1 MLENLPV
8 SVVAVPSQFVYANI
22 SGATLQSLVEHI
34 FPDWLVH
41 SSYGEAYGVVDA
53 LNPGQL
59 SSLGTK
65 NSINILNHSSVGNL
79 HRWKLRGHDLG
90 LDIPK
95 ILATKGPVEALRQT
109 GHILLTDFVTKAG
122 IPIPFFSEAGLGG
135 ILTKYGVDPRWL
147 NVSLFDTGIG
157 IFAINN
163 ASSTLAAAISGALQ
177 MNSSVFL
184 NTFGEG
190 SIEIALSMASKNP
203 LLLAGGLE
211 NITAG
216 IVSAWKTFTYY
227 VPATKILG
235 SSLGTAAIGYV
246 ISRFLMKKDIQTSF
260 KEAVKSGAVGGLF
273 SISPSFGLAA
283 MAGLFAYQ
291 IGEQMGKDTNE
302 KVAEL
307 LKVTDESYTIFL
319 EELEFLAPGAIE
331 MLAIDKKSFCLES
344 DTSILTSDNTMLSS
358 NNEMLTSDTSMLPSD
373 ESLLPSDNFMLESD
387 NSMLPSDNFMFES
400 DSFMLS
406 SDETLLYSDMQS
418 LI

>member
-1 MLENLPV
+1 MLEDLPV

-22 SGATLQSLVEHI
+22 SGATLQSLVEWVC
-34 FPDWLVH
+34 PNWLVH

-53 LNPGQL
+53 LNTGQL
-59 SSLGTK
+59 SGLGSK

-90 LDIPK
+90 LDIPE
-95 ILATKGPVEALRQT
+95 IFVTKGPIEALRQT

-122 IPIPFFSEAGLGG
+122 IPIPFFSKAGLGG
-135 ILTKYGVDPRWL
+135 ILTKCGVDPRWL

-190 SIEIALSMASKNP
+190 SIEIALSVASKNP
-203 LLLAGGLE
+203 ILLVGGLE

-216 IVSAWKTFTYY
+216 IVSAWKTYTYY

-235 SSLGTAAIGYV
+235 SFFGTAAIGYV
-246 ISRFLMKKDIQTSF
+246 ISRCLTKQDAQTSL
-260 KEAVKSGAVGGLF
+260 KEALKSGTVGCLF
-273 SISPSFGLAA
+273 SISSSFGLGA
-283 MAGLFAYQ
+283 MAGLYVYQ

-302 KVAEL
+302 KIAEL
-307 LKVTDESYTIFL
+307 LKVTDESYSIFL
-319 EELEFLAPGAIE
+319 DELEFLAPEAIE
-331 MLAIDKKSFCLES
+331 MLSIDKKSFCLES
-344 DTSILTSDNTMLSS
+344 DTSVLTSESNMSYDNESILSL
-358 NNEMLTSDTSMLPSD
+358 EKFMFD
-373 ESLLPSDNFMLESD
+373 SDNFMLSAD
-387 NSMLPSDNFMFES
+387 G
-400 DSFMLS
+400 
-406 SDETLLYSDMQS
+406 TLLSSDMQS
-418 LI
+418 LILH